1 MHQLWGEMDRRL
13 LIKLGTAGLAALS
26 LPGTARAMMAQGFT
40 HGVASGEPGANSVM
54 LWTRYA
60 AASDS
65 ALTAELSET
74 PDFAKIAGGGS
85 VTAKGERD
93 HTAKLVVDGLQP
105 GRWYFYRF
113 VAPDGTTSA
122 TGRTRTLPAGP
133 TSAFTIALFSCSNL
147 PFGWFNA
154 YAHAAA
160 RGDIDLVAHV
170 GDYLYE
176 YPVGD
181 YPLIRQ
187 TVPGRDIQPAHEIV
201 ALADYRLR
209 YAAYRSDPDL
219 QRLHQLFPMIA
230 QWDDHEFANDAWK
243 GGAENHNE
251 GEGPWT
257 DREAAAERAYR
268 EWMPVANTRWRD
280 YQVGDLATIF
290 LPETRVTGRDKQFE
304 VDEIIAGGGDA
315 AAKLKRFAETTYRDP
330 ARQMMGA
337 DQEKWLF
344 DGFARSTKAGTR
356 WQVCAQQVVMG
367 SLFTP
372 PETKD
377 WFGGNQP
384 DYVRRRVETGLL
396 AAKAGLPFNLDAW
409 DGYPAAR
416 SRLLAAAQRA
426 DADLVTLTGD
436 THNAWAFDL
445 AEGGRPAGIE
455 IAGQSV
461 TSPGYENYTHGISD
475 PRRVSALRN
484 ASPELKWANTEDR
497 GYVTVALT
505 PERVTA
511 NWHFVETIRSHTPAL
526 KRTHSMA
533 AKRGERKFDVAWY
546 TPA

>member
-1 MHQLWGEMDRRL
+1 MHQLWNEIDRRL
-13 LIKLGTAGLAALS
+13 LIKLGTTGLAALS
-26 LPGTARAMMAQGFT
+26 LPGAAAAMAAQGFT
-40 HGVASGEPGANSVM
+40 HGVASGEPGPNSVL

-60 AASDS
+60 AANDT
-65 ALTAELSET
+65 ALIAELSESA
-74 PDFAKIAGGGS
+74 DFARIAGSGS
-85 VTAKGERD
+85 VTATGERD
-93 HTAKLVVDGLQP
+93 HTAKLVVGGLEP

-113 VAPDGTTSA
+113 VAPDGTRSV

-133 TSAFTIALFSCSNL
+133 TSAFTIALFSCANL

-160 RGDIDLVAHV
+160 RNDIDLVAHV

-181 YPLIRQ
+181 YPSIKQ
-187 TVPGRDIQPAHEIV
+187 AVPGRDIQPAHEIV

-219 QRLHQLFPMIA
+219 ARLHQLFPMIA
-230 QWDDHEFANDAWK
+230 QWDDHEFTNDTWK

-251 GEGPWT
+251 GEGEWG
-257 DREAAAERAYR
+257 DRAAAAERAYR
-268 EWMPVANTRWRD
+268 EWMPVADTRWRD

-290 LPETRVTGRDKQFE
+290 LPETRVAGRDRQFD
-304 VDEIIAGGGDA
+304 VGEIVAGGGDA
-315 AAKLKRFAETTYRDP
+315 AAKLRQFAETAYRDP
-330 ARQMMGA
+330 ARQMMGSE
-337 DQEKWLF
+337 QEKWLF
-344 DGFARSTKAGTR
+344 DGLDASTKAGTR

-372 PETKD
+372 PETRE
-377 WFGGNQP
+377 WFGANMAEN
-384 DYVRRRVETGLL
+384 VRRRVETSLL
-396 AAKAGLPFNLDAW
+396 AAKAGLPFNFDAW

-445 AEGGRPAGIE
+445 AEAGRPAGIE

-461 TSPGYENYTHGISD
+461 TSPGYENYTRGIAD
-475 PRRVSALRN
+475 AQRVAALRGS
-484 ASPELKWANTEDR
+484 SPELKWANTEDR
-497 GYVTVALT
+497 GYVSVQLT
-505 PERVTA
+505 RDRVTA
-511 NWHFVETIRSHTPAL
+511 NWHSVETIRSHTPAL
-526 KRTHSMA
+526 KGTHSMTALRGQRMFEA
-533 AKRGERKFDVAWY
+533 A
-546 TPA
+546 

>member
-1 MHQLWGEMDRRL
+1 MHQLWNEIDRRL
-13 LIKLGTAGLAALS
+13 LIKLGMAGLAALS
-26 LPGTARAMMAQGFT
+26 LPGAAAAAMAQGFT
-40 HGVASGEPGANSVM
+40 HGVASGEPGANSVL

-60 AASDS
+60 AANDS
-65 ALTAELSET
+65 ALTAELSESA
-74 PDFAKIAGGGS
+74 DFARIAAGGS
-85 VTAKGERD
+85 VTAKGDRD
-93 HTAKLVVDGLQP
+93 HTAKIVIDGLEP
-105 GRWYFYRF
+105 GRWYYYRF
-113 VAPDGTTSA
+113 IAPDGTKSV

-160 RGDIDLVAHV
+160 RNDIDLVAHV

-181 YPLIRQ
+181 SPSLKKA
-187 TVPGRDIQPAHEIV
+187 VAGRDIQPTHEMV
-201 ALADYRLR
+201 SLADYRLR
-209 YAAYRSDPDL
+209 YASYRADADL
-219 QRLHQLFPMIA
+219 QRIHALFPMIA
-230 QWDDHEFANDAWK
+230 QWDDHEFTNDTWK

-251 GEGPWT
+251 GEGEWT
-257 DREAAAERAYR
+257 ARAAAAERAYR
-268 EWMPVANTRWRD
+268 EWMPVADTRWRD

-290 LPETRVTGRDKQFE
+290 LPETRVTARDRQFE
-304 VDEIIAGGGDA
+304 VDEIIAGGGDPA
-315 AAKLKRFAETTYRDP
+315 ARLKQFAETAYRDP

-377 WFGGNQP
+377 WFGGDQP
-384 DYVRRRVETGLL
+384 DYVRRRVETGQL

-416 SRLLAAAQRA
+416 SRLLSAAQRA

-445 AEGGRPAGIE
+445 AEDNRPAGIE

-461 TSPGYENYTHGISD
+461 TSPGYESYTKDVSD
-475 PRRVSALRN
+475 AARVSALRRS
-484 ASPELKWANTEDR
+484 SPELKWANTEDR
-497 GYVTVALT
+497 GYVTVQLT
-505 PERVTA
+505 RDRVTA
-511 NWHFVETIRSHTPAL
+511 NWHSVATIRTHGPVL
-526 KRTHSMA
+526 KSTHSMSA
-533 AKRGERKFDVAWY
+533 QRGRRAYD
-546 TPA
+546 PA

>member
-1 MHQLWGEMDRRL
+1 MHQLWNEIDRRL

-26 LPGTARAMMAQGFT
+26 LPGAAAAAMAQGFT
-40 HGVASGEPGANSVM
+40 HGVASGEPGPDSVL

-60 AASDS
+60 AASDT
-65 ALTAELSET
+65 ALSVELSERA
-74 PDFAKIAGGGS
+74 DFANIAAGGS

-93 HTAKLVVDGLQP
+93 HTAKITVAGLEP

-113 VAPDGTTSA
+113 VAPDGTKSV

-133 TSAFTIALFSCSNL
+133 TNAFTIALFSCSNL

-160 RGDIDLVAHV
+160 RSDIDLVAHV

-181 YPLIRQ
+181 YPSAKVAL
-187 TVPGRDIQPAHEIV
+187 PGRDIQPTHEMV
-201 ALADYRLR
+201 SLADYRLR
-209 YAAYRSDPDL
+209 YASYRADPDL
-219 QRLHQLFPMIA
+219 QRLHALFPMIA
-230 QWDDHEFANDAWK
+230 QWDDHEFTNDTWK

-251 GEGPWT
+251 GEGAWT
-257 DREAAAERAYR
+257 DRAAAAERAYR
-268 EWMPVANTRWRD
+268 EWMPVADTRWRD

-290 LPETRVTGRDKQFE
+290 LPETRATARDRQFE
-304 VDEIIAGGGDA
+304 IDEIIAGGGDP
-315 AAKLKRFAETTYRDP
+315 AAKLKLFAEGAYRDP

-337 DQEKWLF
+337 SQEKWLF
-344 DGFARSTKAGTR
+344 DGFANSTKAGTR

-384 DYVRRRVETGLL
+384 DYVRRRVDMGLL

-445 AEGGRPAGIE
+445 AEDGRPAGIE

-461 TSPGYENYTHGISD
+461 TSPGYESYTKGIPD
-475 PRRVSALRN
+475 AARVSALRRS
-484 ASPELKWANTEDR
+484 SPELKWANTEDR
-497 GYVTVALT
+497 GYVTVQLT
-505 PERVTA
+505 RERVTA
-511 NWHFVETIRSHTPAL
+511 NWHSVETIRTHTPAL
-526 KRTHSMA
+526 KSTHSMTAQRGKRSFEA
-533 AKRGERKFDVAWY
+533 A
-546 TPA
+546 